1 MQEYSFDPA
10 ATCAAA
16 AKDNDEDKMAT
27 CIIRGVNRPL
37 LQKLKRLSFESA
49 AFGVEELWRK
59 RVNDG
64 SRFCARIKPSD

>member
-16 AKDNDEDKMAT
+16 AKDNEEDKMAT

-37 LQKLKRLSFESA
+37 LQKLKRLNFESA
-49 AFGVEELWRK
+49 AFGRRALEK
-59 RVNDG
+59 KG
-64 SRFCARIKPSD
+64 K

>member
-1 MQEYSFDPA
+1 VQEYSFDPA
-10 ATCAAA
+10 ATPAAA

-49 AFGVEELWRK
+49 AFGRRALEK
-59 RVNDG
+59 KG
-64 SRFCARIKPSD
+64 K